1 MARLRFQ
8 VWLDIRDM
16 KPENLAEIVGVPNQ
30 AVQRWLQ
37 RGIPQARVKDV
48 AEALN
53 ISPAELQR
61 FVDHD
66 LSADLVD
73 FAENVADRKRQ
84 RENGAEAAAKKP
96 ARSIFDERRKN
107 VDRRRHDWAPHGGQC
122 RRSNVDRR
130 RLQYHRNDKNW
141 WLHVDYLD
149 EIIFDA
155 VDIVEEVS

>member
-16 KPENLAEIVGVPNQ
+16 KPENLAETVGVPHQ
-30 AVQRWLQ
+30 VVYRWLQ
-37 RGIPQARVKDV
+37 RGIPQTRVKDV
-48 AEALN
+48 ANALN

-73 FAENVADRKRQ
+73 FAENVRQQKSQPPSKPKR
-84 RENGAEAAAKKP
+84 
-96 ARSIFDERRKN
+96 SMFDERRKN
-107 VDRRRHDWAPHGGQC
+107 NDRRRGTPTADASNC
-122 RRSNVDRR
+122 RRSNIDRR
-130 RLQYHRNDKNW
+130 QLQYHRNDKNW

-149 EIIFDA
+149 EIIPGA
-155 VDIVEEVS
+155 VEIVDEVS